1 MTKTVLALLA
11 VVAFYDFGSE
21 AFSNPALA
29 LLHAVKAPAV
39 RLSQTVLR
47 RPSGQMAISMNG
59 KKDHSVDRRSALV
72 SLVFLGAGA
81 LFNPKTANS
90 AGAPLSAKEAEE
102 YATLLQEVV
111 NVANIF
117 ENNY

>member
-29 LLHAVKAPAV
+29 LHAVKAPAV

-59 KKDHSVDRRSALV
+59 KKDHSVDRRDALL
-72 SLVFLGAGA
+72 SLFFLGAGA
-81 LFNPKTANS
+81 VMNPSTANS
-90 AGAPLSAKEAEE
+90 AGAPLNDKEAEE
-102 YATLLQEVV
+102 YAKLLEEVLSPRC
-111 NVANIF
+111 
-117 ENNY
+117 

>member
-1 MTKTVLALLA
+1 
-11 VVAFYDFGSE
+11 
-21 AFSNPALA
+21 
-29 LLHAVKAPAV
+29 
-39 RLSQTVLR
+39 
-47 RPSGQMAISMNG
+47 MNG

-102 YATLLQEVV
+102 YATLLQEVE
-111 NVANIF
+111 NVANICD
-117 ENNY
+117 NSH